1 MRSRLAKALILA
13 LLAGPLFTFVNEII
27 WTHGAVKYDPPISQ
41 SEIEQLK
48 RLPMAEMETKLAQRR
63 VSLSRKQWLADSVG
77 YSYFWK
83 GLAESSL
90 IPAIGVFLACLALSF
105 WERRNSGSRSKL

>member
-13 LLAGPLFTFVNEII
+13 LLAGPMFTFVNEII

-41 SEIEQLK
+41 SEIEQWK
-48 RLPMAEMETKLAQRR
+48 KLPMAEMETKLAQRR

-83 GLAESSL
+83 GLADSSSDSGPWSL
-90 IPAIGVFLACLALSF
+90 PRMSGFEFLRAP
-105 WERRNSGSRSKL
+105 KLRIEF